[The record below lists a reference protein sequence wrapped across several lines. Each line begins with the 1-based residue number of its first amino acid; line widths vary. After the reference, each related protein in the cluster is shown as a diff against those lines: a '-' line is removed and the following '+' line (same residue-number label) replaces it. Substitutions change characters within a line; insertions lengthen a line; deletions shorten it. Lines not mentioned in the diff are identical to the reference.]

1 MAGSRKH
8 RGPSLWK
15 ASAKDVW
22 RNYRY
27 SAARLTQARSVS
39 GTLMSNDKNFKTSQD
54 MFDYVP
60 TLYTVIASY
69 RIEFHKTT
77 STCGVRGLGSGGG
90 HGWWGSG
97 GVGVRRGGGWGSRV
111 FRWGF

>member
-1 MAGSRKH
+1 
-8 RGPSLWK
+8 
-15 ASAKDVW
+15 
-22 RNYRY
+22 
-27 SAARLTQARSVS
+27 
-39 GTLMSNDKNFKTSQD
+39 

-97 GVGVRRGGGWGSRV
+97 GGGGGQEGWGVGVKGV
-111 FRWGF
+111 